1 MEAYN
6 SDSGDGDFQMDDISD
21 ENGARG
27 GADGDGEGSSVGWI
41 RWFCSLEGHEYMVEV
56 DEDFIK
62 DPFNLYGLQPQL
74 GKDKFKQCIKMIL
87 SAQSP
92 NEEDLADE
100 QFLELN
106 QEASDLYGLIHSRY
120 INSACGMAKV
130 YHKFLSSLY
139 GTCPRALCDR
149 QKVLPVGLSDSL
161 KVSRFKLYCPR
172 CEEVYVPKFRVVNI
186 DGAFF
191 GTSFP
196 HHFLKH
202 YKQAVILPHK
212 IYHYEP
218 KIFGFKIVGKRG
230 SKFFDPPK
238 GNIKYNFDT
247 MTGVDKEKLIENVKQ
262 ENARS
267 TAAGTRQ
274 NRFGQP
280 PGISVQ
286 MEGAGLFDEGT
297 SSLTQKAINQ
307 NFFVTETKDPEQ
319 ILAEAAESQKSSVVD
334 EGELREQNAGQS
346 KKKNK
351 KKNKK

>member
-1 MEAYN
+1 M
-6 SDSGDGDFQMDDISD
+6 
-21 ENGARG
+21 
-27 GADGDGEGSSVGWI
+27 
-41 RWFCSLEGHEYMVEV
+41 
-56 DEDFIK
+56 
-62 DPFNLYGLQPQL
+62 
-74 GKDKFKQCIKMIL
+74 
-87 SAQSP
+87 
-92 NEEDLADE
+92 ADE

-106 QEASDLYGLIHSRY
+106 QEASDLYGLLHARF
-120 INSACGMAKV
+120 INTATGMARV

-161 KVSRFKLYCPR
+161 KVSRFKVYCPR
-172 CEEVYVPKFRVVNI
+172 CEEVYVPKFRSVNI

-202 YKQAVILPHK
+202 YKQAVILPPK

-230 SKFFDPPK
+230 SKFFDPPR
-238 GNIKYNFDT
+238 GNIKYNYDT
-247 MTGVDKEKLIENVKQ
+247 MTGVDKEKLIEKVKQ
-262 ENARS
+262 ENAK
-267 TAAGTRQ
+267 AGGQRQ
-274 NRFGQP
+274 NRFGVA
-280 PGISVQ
+280 PGVSVQ
-286 MEGAGLFDEGT
+286 MDGAGMLENKDFSG
-297 SSLTQKAINQ
+297 LTQKTISQ

-319 ILAEAAESQKSSVVD
+319 IIAEAIESQKSSMVD
-334 EGELREQNAGQS
+334 EGELREQNAGQN